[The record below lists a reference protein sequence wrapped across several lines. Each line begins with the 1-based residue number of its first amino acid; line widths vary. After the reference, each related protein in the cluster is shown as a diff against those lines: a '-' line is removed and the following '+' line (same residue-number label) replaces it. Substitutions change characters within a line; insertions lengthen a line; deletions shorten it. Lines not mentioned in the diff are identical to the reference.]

1 MTRLTHLG
9 LGAVL
14 LLGLVVPAARAA
26 TPDKLL
32 PAETDTVASI
42 NLRQIIDS
50 DIIKKYAL
58 EQIKQTIEGQD
69 AKALLN
75 DLGLDPLKDIDRLV
89 VATIDTSRENTK
101 FLLIVHGSF
110 DPDKLFKTAEAQSKK
125 DSDRFAMVRDGNIV
139 MFKYQP
145 DNGDPPIYGTVVNN
159 TTVIAASEKKLIA
172 DALAAEKNGPAKLK
186 PELTALIKKMDD
198 KASMYVVSLVKG
210 KFNDLQV
217 PAGGNLPI
225 DLSGIQKAL
234 PGAETIALTLK
245 ISVDVSLEVTFGM
258 KDDEAATDMQN
269 TVEELLKQLKPLA
282 ALAGA
287 ADERAKP
294 LADILA
300 TIKTTAK
307 NKDVVITGKIS
318 GAEIGR
324 MIRGGGE

>member
-1 MTRLTHLG
+1 
-9 LGAVL
+9 
-14 LLGLVVPAARAA
+14 
-26 TPDKLL
+26 
-32 PAETDTVASI
+32 
-42 NLRQIIDS
+42 
-50 DIIKKYAL
+50 
-58 EQIKQTIEGQD
+58 
-69 AKALLN
+69 
-75 DLGLDPLKDIDRLV
+75 
-89 VATIDTSRENTK
+89 
-101 FLLIVHGSF
+101 
-110 DPDKLFKTAEAQSKK
+110 
-125 DSDRFAMVRDGNIV
+125 
-139 MFKYQP
+139 
-145 DNGDPPIYGTVVNN
+145 
-159 TTVIAASEKKLIA
+159 
-172 DALAAEKNGPAKLK
+172 
-186 PELTALIKKMDD
+186 MDD

-294 LADILA
+294 LDDILA

>member
-1 MTRLTHLG
+1 MTRLTHLA

-14 LLGLVVPAARAA
+14 LLGLGVPASSAA

-32 PAETDTVASI
+32 PAETDTVVSI

-50 DIIKKYAL
+50 DVIKKYAL
-58 EQIKQTIEGQD
+58 EQIKQAIEGQE

-75 DLGLDPLKDIDRLV
+75 DLGLDPLKDIDRMV

-145 DNGDPPIYGTVVNN
+145 ETGDPPLYGTVVNAN
-159 TTVIAASEKKLIA
+159 TVIAASEKKLIA

-186 PELTALIKKMDD
+186 PELTALLKKMDD
-198 KASMYVVSLVKG
+198 KASMYAVSLVKG
-210 KFNDLQV
+210 KFDDVQV
-217 PAGGNLPI
+217 PGGGNLPI
-225 DLSGIQKAL
+225 DLSGIQKVL
-234 PGAETIALTLK
+234 PSAETIAMTLK
-245 ISVDVSLEVTFGM
+245 ISVDVNLEVTFGM

-300 TIKTTAK
+300 TVKTTAK
-307 NKDVVITGKIS
+307 NKDVIISGKIA
-318 GAEIGR
+318 GAAIAQ